1 MNILELTFEQFLS
14 KIHSRFNRGAY
25 HAAAIYRQIFGSGT
39 KTFDHLPEFTQ
50 SLQLAQA
57 IKRWIRLNPAPIV
70 KIQTEDG
77 VTKFVSRLEDGQQI
91 ESVLIP
97 MANHLALC
105 VSSQVGCR
113 MGCRI
118 CRTGR
123 MGFYR
128 HLTVAEIVGQV
139 FQAKMVLGANIRNLV
154 FMGMGEP
161 LDNCKNVM
169 QAIGVISDQRGF
181 NIAPK
186 HITLSTVGLVE
197 GIQKLAQ
204 SQLPQLKLALSLNA
218 ADDRTRS
225 ILMPVNRTYP
235 LDVLK
240 RALLKYPLPKDG
252 AIFIEYVLIK
262 GINDTVLHA
271 RQLGHYLSNLKIKVN
286 LIGYNPFRNSP
297 YAAPG
302 QTDLILFRD
311 ELVKQNIFVR
321 LRASKG
327 RQIMA
332 ACGQLGTL

>member
-1 MNILELTFEQFLS
+1 MMNILELTFEQFLAN
-14 KIHSRFNRGAY
+14 IQSRFNKGAY
-25 HAAAIYRQIFGSGT
+25 HAAAVYRQVFGSGT
-39 KTFDHLPEFTQ
+39 KMFVHLPEFAQ
-50 SLQLAQA
+50 SPQLAQT
-57 IKRWIRLNPAPIV
+57 ISRRIRLNPAPIV
-70 KIQTEDG
+70 TIQTEEG
-77 VTKFVSRLEDGQQI
+77 VTKFVSRLEDGQKI
-91 ESVLIP
+91 ESVLVP

-139 FQAKMVLGANIRNLV
+139 LQAKMVLGADIRNLV

-161 LDNCKNVM
+161 LDNFETVM
-169 QAIGVISDQRGF
+169 QAIRVISDQRGF

-197 GIQKLAQ
+197 GIQKLAA

-225 ILMPVNRTYP
+225 ALMPINRTYP
-235 LDVLK
+235 LNMLK

-252 AIFIEYVLIK
+252 AILIEYVLIK
-262 GINDTVLHA
+262 SINDTVWHA
-271 RQLGHYLSNLKIKVN
+271 RQLGHYLSDLKIKVN
-286 LIGYNPFRNSP
+286 LIGYNPYQDSP
-297 YAAPG
+297 YAAPS
-302 QTDLILFRD
+302 QADLILFRN
-311 ELVKQNIFVR
+311 ELIKQNIFVR

-327 RQIMA
+327 RRIMA
-332 ACGQLGTL
+332 ACGQLGS

>member
-1 MNILELTFEQFLS
+1 MMNILELTFEQFLAN
-14 KIHSRFNRGAY
+14 IQSRFNKGAY
-25 HAAAIYRQIFGSGT
+25 HAAAVYRQVFNSGT
-39 KTFDHLPEFTQ
+39 KMFDPLPEFAQ
-50 SLQLAQA
+50 SYQLAQA
-57 IKRWIRLNPAPIV
+57 IGRRIRLNPAPIV
-70 KIQTEDG
+70 TIQTEEG
-77 VTKFVSRLEDGQQI
+77 VTKFVSRLEDGQKI
-91 ESVLIP
+91 ESVLVP

-139 FQAKMVLGANIRNLV
+139 LQAKMVLGADIRNLV

-161 LDNCKNVM
+161 LDNFETVM
-169 QAIGVISDQRGF
+169 QAIRVISDQRGF

-197 GIQKLAQ
+197 GIQKLAA

-225 ILMPVNRTYP
+225 ALMPINRTYP
-235 LDVLK
+235 LNMLK
-240 RALLKYPLPKDG
+240 RTLLKYPLPKDG
-252 AIFIEYVLIK
+252 AILIEYVLIK
-262 GINDTVLHA
+262 SINDTVWHA
-271 RQLGHYLSNLKIKVN
+271 RQLGHYLSDLKIKVN
-286 LIGYNPFRNSP
+286 LIGYNPYQDSP
-297 YAAPG
+297 YAAPS
-302 QTDLILFRD
+302 QADLILFRN
-311 ELVKQNIFVR
+311 ELIKQNIFVR

-327 RQIMA
+327 RRIMA
-332 ACGQLGTL
+332 ACGQLGS